1 MKITNFALVIELER
15 HIEILLLKSDCVIV
29 PGLGGFIASHIAARF
44 DDNDNMFIP
53 PVRTLGFN
61 PKLRI
66 NDSLLVQSYSEAYDL
81 SYPEA
86 YNRIENEVDELK
98 QHIANNGS
106 YELCNIGTLYLN
118 DDGNIEFTPC
128 EAGIL
133 TPELY
138 SLSSFEM
145 KRISEQ
151 DSIANEK
158 KEKKATVIPFS
169 THQPLIKQTPINEQ
183 DSSVDSKKG
192 IEKDSGKIQIR
203 ISAVRNFAAAV
214 IAVILFMVLGTPVN
228 ENSSALRTSNIDNG
242 IINKLISDGY
252 NNITKNK
259 KSITLKATDTT
270 KPEVSTDTSRNLNT
284 GTNQAKAQQATTS
297 KASNYYCIVL
307 ASQVTKKNAEAF
319 VKRLD
324 KQGYGKANVLIEKN
338 KSVKVV
344 YGHYA
349 SQGEAYNELNN
360 LRGNESFYDAWVYQV
375 KI

>member
-183 DSSVDSKKG
+183 DCSVDSKKG

-228 ENSSALRTSNIDNG
+228 ENSNALRTSNIDNG

-270 KPEVSTDTSRNLNT
+270 KPEVSTDTGRNLNT